1 MQSFVFAELGAVLS
15 LSPAQR
21 DALSAASRL
30 DTLGLDSLMSLELFM
45 GLGRSLELEITPDW
59 FESIPTL
66 AEIAAKLAE
75 RYAAAARSAS

>member
-1 MQSFVFAELGAVLS
+1 MQRLVLAELASVLG
-15 LSPAQR
+15 LSDAQHE
-21 DALSAASRL
+21 ALEPGSRL

-66 AEIAAKLAE
+66 AEIGARLAE
-75 RYAAAARSAS
+75 RYVLAGSGAR